1 MASRRR
7 LSKDPQDYNLRKA
20 GCTKGRSLI
29 LADFWRKNARQF
41 KSWHPLREDTILREG
56 IALIRM
62 ATSQTTEMQVEG
74 EINVDEAVKE
84 ILAEVEAEEQDPIE
98 GMGNAQ
104 IAEIYHRMKPEDQRL
119 FRQFKRFHKQY
130 YETHGHD
137 APSHQLTRGIIQ
149 QMFPGL
155 PSADADTIAKARAE
169 LLATER
175 LKELCKQLGLA
186 VPTQPQMYPSPPEA
200 PEYPPPPQPP
210 GFLSRQDK
218 ERMAAQQQPLAE
230 AEEIEAKP
238 DVKPRRLA
246 TSYLGPPGLLRMIG
260 SGDEDHII
268 TRVVPGTDPMQDFE
282 DDDPTQT
289 IIIDHDTDASSDV
302 DDFSEVSMASAGGI
316 RKQEFQ
322 GLLSD
327 IAAQH
332 QRMAA
337 SLDALASR
345 VEDMSVEQVEEVA
358 VRVAS
363 ETGHVRGME
372 EITGVFDKG
381 EVVLILACGVRKY
394 QEYQAL
400 KGKQEDKDIISYRQL
415 QKKFGTNKRTL
426 MEVIQGYKY
435 RYPGGVSTKVP
446 FVPTKPEEGEEAPT
460 TSETAPTSDPTTT

>member
-1 MASRRR
+1 MAG
-7 LSKDPQDYNLRKA
+7 K
-20 GCTKGRSLI
+20 T
-29 LADFWRKNARQF
+29 RQF
-41 KSWHPLREDTILREG
+41 KSRRPLRKDTILREG

-62 ATSQTTEMQVEG
+62 ATSQPTEIPTEG
-74 EINVDEAVKE
+74 EVDVNEAVKE
-84 ILAEVEAEEQDPIE
+84 ILAEMEAEEQDPLE
-98 GMGNAQ
+98 GLGNVQ
-104 IAEIYHRMKPEDQRL
+104 IAEIYHRMTPEDQRL

-137 APSHQLTRGIIQ
+137 APSHQLTRGIVQ

-169 LLATER
+169 LLAAER

-186 VPTQPQMYPSPPEA
+186 VPTQLQQYPAPQEA

-210 GFLSRQDK
+210 RFLSRQDK
-218 ERMAAQQQPLAE
+218 ERAAQQQSVEE
-230 AEEIEAKP
+230 AEVKP

-260 SGDEDHII
+260 SGDEEHII

-282 DDDPTQT
+282 DDDPSQF
-289 IIIDHDTDASSDV
+289 IVIDEDTDASSDV
-302 DDFSEVSMASAGGI
+302 DDLSEVSMASAGGI
-316 RKQEFQ
+316 GKQEFQ

-345 VEDMSVEQVEEVA
+345 VEDMSVEQVEEAA
-358 VRVAS
+358 VRVVS
-363 ETGHVRGME
+363 ESGHVRGLE
-372 EITGVFDKG
+372 EITGVFDKS
-381 EVVLILACGVRKY
+381 EVALILACGVRRY

-400 KGKQEDKDIISYRQL
+400 KGKREDKDIISYRQL

-446 FVPTKPEEGEEAPT
+446 FAPTKSEEGEEAPA
-460 TSETAPTSDPTTT
+460 TSETATTSDPTTT

>member
-1 MASRRR
+1 
-7 LSKDPQDYNLRKA
+7 
-20 GCTKGRSLI
+20 
-29 LADFWRKNARQF
+29 
-41 KSWHPLREDTILREG
+41 
-56 IALIRM
+56 M
-62 ATSQTTEMQVEG
+62 ATSQPTEIQTEG
-74 EINVDEAVKE
+74 EVDVNAAVKE
-84 ILAEVEAEEQDPIE
+84 ILAEMEAEEQDPLE

-104 IAEIYHRMKPEDQRL
+104 IAEIYRRMKPEDQRL
-119 FRQFKRFHKQY
+119 FRQFKRFHKRY

-137 APSHQLTRGIIQ
+137 APSHQLTRGIVQ

-155 PSADADTIAKARAE
+155 PSADAETIAKARAE
-169 LLATER
+169 LLAAER

-186 VPTQPQMYPSPPEA
+186 VPTQLQQYPPPPEA

-210 GFLSRQDK
+210 RFFSRQDK
-218 ERMAAQQQPLAE
+218 EKMAAQQPAVE
-230 AEEIEAKP
+230 AEEAETKP

-246 TSYLGPPGLLRMIG
+246 TSYLGPPGLLWMIG

-282 DDDPTQT
+282 DDDPSQF
-289 IIIDHDTDASSDV
+289 IVIDDDTDASSDV
-302 DDFSEVSMASAGGI
+302 DDLSEVSMASAGGI
-316 RKQEFQ
+316 GKQEFQ

-358 VRVAS
+358 VRVVS
-363 ETGHVRGME
+363 ESGHVRGLE
-372 EITGVFDKG
+372 ESTGVFDKG
-381 EVVLILACGVRKY
+381 EVGLILACGVRRY

-400 KGKQEDKDIISYRQL
+400 KGKREDKDIISYRQL

-426 MEVIQGYKY
+426 MEVVQGYKY
-435 RYPGGVSTKVP
+435 RYLGGVSTKVP
-446 FVPTKPEEGEEAPT
+446 FVPTKPEEGEEAPA
-460 TSETAPTSDPTTT
+460 TSETATTSDPTTT

>member
-1 MASRRR
+1 
-7 LSKDPQDYNLRKA
+7 
-20 GCTKGRSLI
+20 
-29 LADFWRKNARQF
+29 
-41 KSWHPLREDTILREG
+41 
-56 IALIRM
+56 M
-62 ATSQTTEMQVEG
+62 ATSQPTEIPTEG
-74 EINVDEAVKE
+74 EVDVNEAVKE
-84 ILAEVEAEEQDPIE
+84 ILAEMEAEEQDPLE
-98 GMGNAQ
+98 GLGNAQ
-104 IAEIYHRMKPEDQRL
+104 IAEIYHRMTPEDQRL

-137 APSHQLTRGIIQ
+137 APSHQLTRGIVQ

-155 PSADADTIAKARAE
+155 PSADADTIAKARAK
-169 LLATER
+169 LLAAER

-186 VPTQPQMYPSPPEA
+186 VPTQLQQYPAPQEA

-210 GFLSRQDK
+210 RFLSRQDK
-218 ERMAAQQQPLAE
+218 ERAAQQQSVEE
-230 AEEIEAKP
+230 AEVKP

-260 SGDEDHII
+260 SGDEEHII

-282 DDDPTQT
+282 EDDPSQF
-289 IIIDHDTDASSDV
+289 IVIDEDTDASSDV
-302 DDFSEVSMASAGGI
+302 DDLSEVSMASAGGI
-316 RKQEFQ
+316 GKQEFQ

-345 VEDMSVEQVEEVA
+345 VKDMSVEQVEEAA
-358 VRVAS
+358 VRVVS
-363 ETGHVRGME
+363 ESGHVRGLE
-372 EITGVFDKG
+372 EITGVFDKS
-381 EVVLILACGVRKY
+381 EVALILACGVRRY

-400 KGKQEDKDIISYRQL
+400 KGKREDKDIISYRQL

-446 FVPTKPEEGEEAPT
+446 FAPTKSEEGEEAPA
-460 TSETAPTSDPTTT
+460 TSETATTSDPTTT

>member
-1 MASRRR
+1 
-7 LSKDPQDYNLRKA
+7 
-20 GCTKGRSLI
+20 
-29 LADFWRKNARQF
+29 
-41 KSWHPLREDTILREG
+41 
-56 IALIRM
+56 M
-62 ATSQTTEMQVEG
+62 ATSQPTEIQAEG
-74 EINVDEAVKE
+74 EIDVDEAVKE
-84 ILAEVEAEEQDPIE
+84 ILAEMEAEEQDPIE

-137 APSHQLTRGIIQ
+137 APSHQLTRGIVQ

-169 LLATER
+169 LLAAER

-186 VPTQPQMYPSPPEA
+186 VPTQPQVYPPPPEA

-210 GFLSRQDK
+210 RFLSRQDK
-218 ERMAAQQQPLAE
+218 ERAAQQQSSEE
-230 AEEIEAKP
+230 AEVKP

-282 DDDPTQT
+282 EDDPSQF
-289 IIIDHDTDASSDV
+289 IVIDHDTDASSDV
-302 DDFSEVSMASAGGI
+302 DDLSEVSMASAGGI
-316 RKQEFQ
+316 GKQEFQ

-337 SLDALASR
+337 SLDTLASR
-345 VEDMSVEQVEEVA
+345 VKDMSVEQVEEAA
-358 VRVAS
+358 VRVVS
-363 ETGHVRGME
+363 ESGHVRGLE

-381 EVVLILACGVRKY
+381 EVALILACGVRKY
-394 QEYQAL
+394 QEYQVL

-415 QKKFGTNKRTL
+415 QKKFGTNKRML

-446 FVPTKPEEGEEAPT
+446 LVTTKPEEGEEAPT
-460 TSETAPTSDPTTT
+460 TSETAPASDLTTT

>member
-1 MASRRR
+1 
-7 LSKDPQDYNLRKA
+7 
-20 GCTKGRSLI
+20 
-29 LADFWRKNARQF
+29 
-41 KSWHPLREDTILREG
+41 
-56 IALIRM
+56 M
-62 ATSQTTEMQVEG
+62 ATSQPTEIQTEG
-74 EINVDEAVKE
+74 EVDVNEAVKE
-84 ILAEVEAEEQDPIE
+84 ILAEMEAEEQDPLE
-98 GMGNAQ
+98 GLGNVQ
-104 IAEIYHRMKPEDQRL
+104 IAEIYHRMTPEDQRL

-137 APSHQLTRGIIQ
+137 APSHQLTRGIVQ

-169 LLATER
+169 LLAAER

-186 VPTQPQMYPSPPEA
+186 VPTQLQQYPAPQEA

-210 GFLSRQDK
+210 RFLSRQDK
-218 ERMAAQQQPLAE
+218 ERAAQQQSVEE
-230 AEEIEAKP
+230 AEVKP

-260 SGDEDHII
+260 SGDEEHII

-282 DDDPTQT
+282 DDDPSQL
-289 IIIDHDTDASSDV
+289 IVIDEDTDASSDV
-302 DDFSEVSMASAGGI
+302 DDLSEVSMASAGGI
-316 RKQEFQ
+316 GKQEFQ

-332 QRMAA
+332 QQMAA

-345 VEDMSVEQVEEVA
+345 VEDMSLEQVQEAE
-358 VRVAS
+358 VRVIS
-363 ETGHVRGME
+363 ESGHVRGLE
-372 EITGVFDKG
+372 EITGVFDKS
-381 EVVLILACGVRKY
+381 EVALILACGVRRY

-400 KGKQEDKDIISYRQL
+400 KGKREDKDIISYRQL

-446 FVPTKPEEGEEAPT
+446 FVPTKSEEGEEAPA
-460 TSETAPTSDPTTT
+460 TSETAMTSDPTTT